1 MDKAVLTCA
10 LNGVLT
16 NPKTHPVPVTPQQ
29 MAASAREAFDAGAS
43 VMHVHFRM
51 QEDGMGGYPT
61 WDPDICGEIIDAI
74 RSECPG
80 VIINQTTGV
89 VGPDVS
95 GPIAV
100 MKRVRPEIAACNA
113 GSLNYLKLK
122 KDGSWAW
129 PPMVFDNPVDK
140 IQKMLD
146 AMEETGAHPEF
157 ECFDVGIVR
166 SVNMYI
172 ESGMAPAAHY
182 NFVMGVASG
191 MPVDAELLELLLNY
205 KREGAPW
212 QTTLIGRQEI
222 WPVHQKTAE
231 LGGMLRTGLED
242 TFYLPDGERAAGNGA
257 LIEALANCARQAGRE
272 IASPEEARSLMQL
285 GEEHGNGA
293 RGVERTAS
301 DR

>member
-16 NPKTHPVPVTPQQ
+16 NPKTHPVPVTPEQ
-29 MAASAREAFDAGAS
+29 MAASAREAYDAGAS

-51 QEDGMGGYPT
+51 QDEGMGHFPS
-61 WDPDICGEIIDAI
+61 WDPNLCEEVVDAI
-74 RSECPG
+74 RASCPG

-100 MKRVRPEIAACNA
+100 IKRIRPEIAACNA

-122 KDGSWAW
+122 KDKSWAW
-129 PPMVFDNPVDK
+129 PPMVFDNPVEK

-146 AMEETGAHPEF
+146 AMDETGAHPEF

-172 ESGMAPAAHY
+172 ENGMAPAAHY

-191 MPVDAELLELLLNY
+191 MPVDAKLLELLLGY

-222 WPVHQKTAE
+222 WPVHQRTAE

-242 TFYLPDGERAAGNGA
+242 TFYLPDGERAGGNGV
-257 LIEALANCARQAGRE
+257 LIEALAQCARNAGRE
-272 IASPEEARSLMQL
+272 IASPDDARAIMQL
-285 GEEHGNGA
+285 GEEQHGSD
-293 RGVERTAS
+293 GVEHTSAAR
-301 DR
+301 